1 MCPQQTENLPPAQND
16 VVTFE
21 HLSSRS
27 RSSLKM
33 PRRSRL
39 AAFVGAY
46 AVSTSAFAL
55 TPASLSKVPATG
67 ALHATAVPLETEG
80 ESTLTNDADGSSSK
94 KRPRLMDVWR
104 EMDRTKLVPK
114 RIGLMV
120 EPTPFTHVSGYS
132 NRFNEMLK
140 HLKSTGDNV
149 EIVVPDNSKEAPAS
163 AHGFKVNNIP
173 GFKFSM
179 YPLITLGTI
188 IARYS
193 LDLPRGSHEW

>member
-1 MCPQQTENLPPAQND
+1 
-16 VVTFE
+16 
-21 HLSSRS
+21 
-27 RSSLKM
+27 M
-33 PRRSRL
+33 PRRPRL
-39 AAFVGAY
+39 AAFVAAC
-46 AVSTSAFAL
+46 AVSTRGLAL
-55 TPASLSKVPATG
+55 TPASLKAVPATS
-67 ALHATAVPLETEG
+67 ALQATAVPLETEG
-80 ESTLTNDADGSSSK
+80 ESTLTSDADGSSTK

-173 GFKFSM
+173 GFKFAM
-179 YPLITLGTI
+179 YPLITLGKTSFHSFNFCRV
-188 IARYS
+188 ASS
-193 LDLPRGSHEW
+193 LCMYLLWLSLP